1 MGKWSPEYP
10 SFEEVRSFIREP
22 SFIDDFLTY
31 MNSPRG
37 ELSAEVS
44 ETVMMVL
51 ERADVDARNRQI
63 IWEDGKRLSISASAQ
78 RIHVEYP
85 DFPMA
90 LIETPVIGW
99 LEMEFAPPTY
109 TPEQL
114 DELVQ
119 LTEAWVED
127 HERQAEATKNGLE
140 LPTLEIP
147 RDNNQSA
154 MCSTSPVNA

>member
-22 SFIDDFLTY
+22 SFIHDFLTY

-51 ERADVDARNRQI
+51 KRADVDARNRQI

-85 DFPMA
+85 DCPLD
-90 LIETPVIGW
+90 LIEEHVIGR

-127 HERQAEATKNGLE
+127 HERQAEATKKR
-140 LPTLEIP
+140 P
-147 RDNNQSA
+147 RTPHS
-154 MCSTSPVNA
+154 